1 MVLLVVEKPKNLPP
15 SIRMS
20 ILEQFGLA
28 HFEIMTQKTH
38 YVLTSIPGAG

>member
-28 HFEIMTQKTH
+28 HFETMVPARRNIF
-38 YVLTSIPGAG
+38 